1 MILAGPVVM
10 VLPIGLA
17 ELHESNDALGTS
29 TTSCVFVVKLKT
41 ASDNQEINTKLII
54 TKLLR

>member
-1 MILAGPVVM
+1 MLAGPVVM